1 MAPQLPDDVM
11 ITLLLR
17 ITRMS
22 ITVITAQIT
31 TSAFML
37 QATTPPGEG
46 HN

>member
-1 MAPQLPDDVM
+1 MAPQLPYEVM
-11 ITLLLR
+11 ITLLLQ
-17 ITRMS
+17 ITCTS
-22 ITVITAQIT
+22 TTVITAQIA

>member
-1 MAPQLPDDVM
+1 MAAQLPDEIM

-17 ITRMS
+17 ITRMAT
-22 ITVITAQIT
+22 TVITAQIAAT
-31 TSAFML
+31 VFML